1 MPRRPRP
8 LPGSLPWKVFTAAE
22 ARAAGVLPGRLRGR
36 DIARIDRGLYGR
48 LDLPGSPSDVPG
60 QSTRAKGSAGS
71 TVRHAPSP
79 AVDDPT
85 TLAETPDPAAPC
97 SPASLQIREE
107 DVIRALQRADP
118 DALVSGI
125 SAARLWGL
133 PLPLE
138 KERWDA
144 DDPGTTTT
152 MSLAGFHRVAKGRVT
167 WRSGEITGPDRAVLR
182 EIAMTS
188 RLRTFVDLGTS
199 LPVDDLIA
207 IGDHLVRTPRPSLE
221 GRAVPYVPLDTLRT
235 AVRSFRGRGARRLQA
250 VVDQVRVSA
259 DSPAETS
266 LRLALSRKGLPDA
279 VLNGTLRSEDGTWL
293 GEPDMAWPAWRVCVE
308 YDGRHH
314 RTAAQ
319 QAKDVQRGER
329 RRVAG
334 WVELII
340 TAADMKEGAES
351 AIQRVRDELRRHGW
365 DG

>member
-1 MPRRPRP
+1 MARRPRP
-8 LPGSLPWKVFTAAE
+8 LPDSLPWKVSTAAE

-36 DIARIDRGLYGR
+36 DIARIDRGLYGK
-48 LDLPGSPSDVPG
+48 LDLPVGPTVADAPG
-60 QSTRAKGSAGS
+60 
-71 TVRHAPSP
+71 P
-79 AVDDPT
+79 A
-85 TLAETPDPAAPC
+85 TPR

-144 DDPGTTTT
+144 DDSETTTT
-152 MSLAGFHRVAKGRVT
+152 MSLAGVDRSAKKRVT
-167 WRSGEITGPDRAVLR
+167 WRSCEITGPDRAVLR

-207 IGDHLVRTPRPSLE
+207 IGDHLVRTPRPSYE
-221 GRAVPYVPLDTLRT
+221 GRAVPYVRLDTLHA

-250 VVDQVRVSA
+250 AVAEIRRGA
-259 DSPAETS
+259 DSPAETT
-266 LRLALSRKGLPDA
+266 LRLALMRAALPDA
-279 VLNGTLRSEDGTWL
+279 VLNGTLRADDETWL

-340 TAADMKEGAES
+340 TTADMKDGAGS
-351 AIQRVRDELRRHGW
+351 AIQRVRDELRRRGW